1 MRVPSII
8 AVILAITPLAY
19 AQNSPETLTQ
29 ADRDALLAKL
39 EKMESDSEAKT
50 DARFAMA
57 VSAFQAALANEQGPV
72 QLYLKCKEKIDFTN
86 KEKKPQEFREWKR
99 ANEATLSKPAF
110 QQALRYQLRWLLL
123 SLNVASSKKDI
134 SVFGP
139 DASKL
144 SAMVIADGEALMDQ
158 RGVVGEAVF
167 SSAFAYA
174 YNLDSVSIKNWP
186 TNPLDIDTLY
196 EQVIFPPL
204 KVPGKTEQLRSAWE
218 SRIQQQIAFT
228 SKWTK
233 DPSVLKKFQTG
244 AYLDLLWKMETDVFN
259 AGDERGAARRMFQHI
274 EKNIS
279 NPKAEGWAKQ
289 LKSFLE
295 NPSINE
301 EPTANPPEAGAPAAG
316 TPTAGT
322 PPPPAN

>member
-8 AVILAITPLAY
+8 AVIFAITPLAD

-57 VSAFQAALANEQGPV
+57 VSAFRAALADDQGAV

-99 ANEATLSKPAF
+99 ANESTLSKPAF
-110 QQALRYQLRWLLL
+110 QQALRHQLRWLLL
-123 SLNVASSKKDI
+123 SLQVASSKKDI
-134 SVFGP
+134 SEFGP

-144 SAMVIADGEALMDQ
+144 SAAAIAEGEILLEQ

-167 SSAFAYA
+167 SSVFAYA
-174 YNLDSVSIKNWP
+174 YNLDSVSVKNWP
-186 TNPLDIDTLY
+186 SNPLDIDTLY

-204 KVPGKTEQLRSAWE
+204 KVPGKTEQLRSAWQN
-218 SRIQQQIAFT
+218 RIQQQIAFT

-233 DPSVLKKFQTG
+233 DPSILKKFQTG
-244 AYLDLLWKMETDVFN
+244 AYLDLVWKMETDVFN

-274 EKNIS
+274 ENNIS

-289 LKSFLE
+289 LKGFLE
-295 NPSINE
+295 NPSANASSDDDT
-301 EPTANPPEAGAPAAG
+301 PSTGNSTAT
-316 TPTAGT
+316 TPTAGN
-322 PPPPAN
+322 PPTPAN